1 MLTLALLI
9 NQADAL
15 FWQKNIFS
23 NILQLALISVNL
35 NERLHWETLMNL
47 HIAAIRRA
55 FTFKEKFNIAADREL
70 FRAKEIFN
78 KNQMIKTKKKKKIEL
93 IFVGIHI
100 R

>member
-1 MLTLALLI
+1 M
-9 NQADAL
+9 
-15 FWQKNIFS
+15 
-23 NILQLALISVNL
+23 QLALISVNL

-55 FTFKEKFNIAADREL
+55 FTFKDKFILAADREL
-70 FRAKEIFN
+70 FRAKEIFY
-78 KNQMIKTKKKKKIEL
+78 KNQYKKLKKKKEM

>member
-1 MLTLALLI
+1 
-9 NQADAL
+9 
-15 FWQKNIFS
+15 
-23 NILQLALISVNL
+23 
-35 NERLHWETLMNL
+35 MNL